1 MDSIKVFAPA
11 TIGNI
16 GPGFDVL
23 GLAVTALGD
32 TIEARRIPDGVRIA
46 GITGLNGDI
55 PIEADKNTAGIAAR
69 EVLRLIHAGGGV
81 ELRIHKNVASAAG
94 LGSSAASAAGAA
106 FAVNELYQGRLTP
119 NDLILP
125 ATMAEAAVSGGF
137 FADNTAP
144 ALLGG
149 ATLTRCH
156 EPLDVVRLGS
166 IRDLLIVVA
175 TPEFKLTT
183 KKARAVLPEYI
194 PLRSFV
200 ENMANSCLMV
210 AAFTT
215 GDISLLGRCV
225 SDSVIEPVRAHLI
238 PGFYDVK
245 YAALDAGAHG
255 CSISGAGPSVFAV
268 TDNISKAHTIGEA
281 MVRAFAGANVQST
294 SQIVKMESDGCRII

>member
-1 MDSIKVFAPA
+1 MDAIRVFAPA

-23 GLAVTALGD
+23 GIAITYLGD
-32 TIEARRIPDGVRIA
+32 YVEARRVPSGIHIAEVTGDNEGIPLD
-46 GITGLNGDI
+46 
-55 PIEADKNTAGIAAR
+55 PEKNTAGIAAR
-69 EVLRLIHAGGGV
+69 EVLKLLNVNSGV
-81 ELRIHKNVASAAG
+81 ELRIQKNVPSAAG

-106 FAVNELYQGRLTP
+106 YAVNELYNGRLTP

-125 ATMAEAAVSGGF
+125 ATIAEAAVSGGF

-149 ATLTRCH
+149 ATLTRCR
-156 EPLDVVRLGS
+156 EPLDVVKLGS

-175 TPEFKLTT
+175 TPDFELPT
-183 KKARAVLPEYI
+183 KKARAVLPDYI
-194 PLRSFV
+194 PMRSFV

-210 AAFTT
+210 AAFTKD
-215 GDISLLGRCV
+215 DINLFGRCV
-225 SDSVIEPVRAHLI
+225 NDTVIEPVRAHLI

-245 YAALDAGAHG
+245 EAAIEAGAYG

-268 TDNISKAHTIGEA
+268 TDNISRAHGIGEA
-281 MVRAFAGANVQST
+281 MVNAFRDCNVT
-294 SQIVKMESDGCRII
+294 SEMYIAKMETDGVRVA